1 MEKDSAREEKKSSKK
16 INPSKKVIEQDDQR
30 VLETTVNLVDLAGSE
45 NLGGQTKVANK
56 KRLLEGGNINKSL
69 SVLWKC
75 ITILADKSMG
85 KNKLAV
91 VPYRE
96 SKLTRFLQ
104 NNLGGP
110 LNHGTRTNSSTFY
123 CRRQN
128 AMSRRLDSGNSQRMS
143 SNSAKM

>member
-1 MEKDSAREEKKSSKK
+1 M
-16 INPSKKVIEQDDQR
+16 IEQDDQR

-104 NNLGGP
+104 NNLGG
-110 LNHGTRTNSSTFY
+110 NSKTAMIAAISPASTMY
-123 CRRQN
+123 DETLYTLYYAYEVKKIKN
-128 AMSRRLDSGNSQRMS
+128 KAVSKGLPN
-143 SNSAKM
+143 N